1 MACTQPV
8 VSSGVGAAPSLPK
21 MFWETESGCVPNVLG
36 GGSLIDRLLERLPV
50 LYARTLRMF
59 ARLRLSRCYQT
70 LEGREDRV
78 EYLRLLWST
87 N

>member
-1 MACTQPV
+1 MI
-8 VSSGVGAAPSLPK
+8 G
-21 MFWETESGCVPNVLG
+21 F
-36 GGSLIDRLLERLPV
+36 ERLPV

-78 EYLRLLWST
+78 EYLLGDMV

>member
-1 MACTQPV
+1 MHTASSELWGGCCPKSSQGVFGKQKADACPI
-8 VSSGVGAAPSLPK
+8 
-21 MFWETESGCVPNVLG
+21 LG

-78 EYLRLLWST
+78 EYLLGDMV